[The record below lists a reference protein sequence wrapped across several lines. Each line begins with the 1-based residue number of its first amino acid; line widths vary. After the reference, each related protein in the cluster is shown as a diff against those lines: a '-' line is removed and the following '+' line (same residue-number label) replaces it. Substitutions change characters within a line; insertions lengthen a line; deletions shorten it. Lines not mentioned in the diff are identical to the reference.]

1 MHQKRRVTIHNTE
14 QSDQQHTDY
23 SMLIV
28 NDFTGDYKDGYN
40 TTLNLERYSENG
52 DTVFFYGIQCGIDKV
67 LLNRYQNYRRK
78 VLLDLWS
85 PCAFFTD
92 PNHFS
97 ILEGF
102 DEVYSICPY
111 TTEWTNEQL
120 GRKLMRYCF
129 YPVTP
134 ETITPQV
141 TSSSLKKL
149 INKFKFSSD
158 SAPAHLSEPI
168 RLEKKFDIC
177 YVGGL
182 YSQEHNLMMD
192 IISKYKYVFVTQNR
206 EKKATHRNLSNADKI
221 NLVGQC
227 KIGICFNKLYPTES
241 HITNIKTYSGWQNNR
256 AFDHL
261 SDSISI
267 APQIKTRLHEL
278 ALCKT
283 LILCH
288 RDPWNLVEDYYE
300 PGKEFIYFDRIEDL
314 KTLVPK
320 ILNNYDSYQEV
331 IDNAYRKVRNYS
343 SQNLVDMVRQGA
355 EFG

>member
-1 MHQKRRVTIHNTE
+1 
-14 QSDQQHTDY
+14 
-23 SMLIV
+23 MLIV
-28 NDFTGDYKDGYN
+28 SDFTGDYKDGYN
-40 TTLNLERYSENG
+40 TTLRLEQYSKDG
-52 DTVFFYGIQCGIDKV
+52 DAVFFYGIQCGIDKK
-67 LLNRYQNYRRK
+67 LLNRYKDYRRK
-78 VLLDLWS
+78 ILLDLWS

-111 TTEWTNEQL
+111 TAEWTNEQL
-120 GRKLMRYCF
+120 GMKLMRYSF

-134 ETITPQV
+134 ETITPQA
-141 TSSSLKKL
+141 TSSGFRKLLNKLSFNAGTASHSTELSGLAKKY
-149 INKFKFSSD
+149 
-158 SAPAHLSEPI
+158 
-168 RLEKKFDIC
+168 DIC

-182 YSQEHNLMMD
+182 YSQEHIAMMD
-192 IISKYKYVFVTQNR
+192 IISKFKYVFVTQNK
-206 EKKATHRNLSNADKI
+206 EKKATHKNLSNADKI
-221 NLVGQC
+221 NLIAQC

-241 HITNIKTYSGWQNNR
+241 HIVNIKSYTGWQDNR

-261 SDSISI
+261 FDSISI

-300 PGKEFIYFDRIEDL
+300 PGKDFIYFDNIEDL
-314 KTLVPK
+314 KTLIPE
-320 ILNNYDSYQEV
+320 ILANFNAYQSV
-331 IDNAYRKVRNYS
+331 IDNAYRKVKNYS
-343 SQNLVDMVRQGA
+343 SLQLVDMVRKGA
-355 EFG
+355 EFGHAITRST

>member
-1 MHQKRRVTIHNTE
+1 
-14 QSDQQHTDY
+14 
-23 SMLIV
+23 MLIV
-28 NDFTGDYKDGYN
+28 SDFSGDYKDGYN
-40 TTLNLERYSENG
+40 TALKIEQFSQEG
-52 DTVFFYGIQCGIDKV
+52 DTVFFYGIQCGIDKK
-67 LLNRYQNYRRK
+67 LLYRYKDYRRK
-78 VLLDLWS
+78 ILLDLWS

-111 TTEWTNEQL
+111 TSDWTNEQL
-120 GRKLMRYCF
+120 GRKLMKYSF

-134 ETITPQV
+134 ETVAPQAKIGV
-141 TSSSLKKL
+141 LKRLLGQLNIGTST
-149 INKFKFSSD
+149 I
-158 SAPAHLSEPI
+158 HGSEPAS
-168 RLEKKFDIC
+168 LEKTRDVC

-182 YSQEHNLMMD
+182 YSPEHHSMMD
-192 IISKYKYVFVTQNR
+192 IISKYNYVFITQNN

-221 NLVGQC
+221 NLVAQC
-227 KIGICFNKLYPTES
+227 KIGICFNKLYPTKS
-241 HITNIKTYSGWQNNR
+241 HIAKIQTYKGWQDNK
-256 AFDHL
+256 AFNHL
-261 SDSISI
+261 FDSTSI

-300 PGKEFIYFDRIEDL
+300 PGKEFIYFDSIDDL
-314 KTLVPK
+314 KTLIPE

-331 IDNAYRKVRNYS
+331 IDNAYSKVKNYS
-343 SQNLVDMVRQGA
+343 TQHLVNMVQHRA
-355 EFG
+355 EFKNRNIGNV

>member
-1 MHQKRRVTIHNTE
+1 
-14 QSDQQHTDY
+14 
-23 SMLIV
+23 MLILS
-28 NDFTGDYKDGYN
+28 DFTGDYKDGYN
-40 TTLNLERYSENG
+40 TTLNLERYSEDG
-52 DTVFFYGIQCGIDKV
+52 DTVFFYGIQCGVDKK
-67 LLNRYQNYRRK
+67 LLTPYKDYRRK
-78 VLLDLWS
+78 ILLDLWS

-120 GRKLMRYCF
+120 GRKLMRYSF

-134 ETITPQV
+134 ETIVPQAP
-141 TSSSLKKL
+141 TNGFKKL
-149 INKFKFSSD
+149 LNKFSSK
-158 SAPAHLSEPI
+158 PAAIPNFTETI
-168 RLEKKFDIC
+168 GLEKKYDIC

-182 YSQEHNLMMD
+182 YSPEHIAMME
-192 IISKYKYVFVTQNR
+192 IVSKFKYAFVTQNK

-221 NLVGQC
+221 NLVAQC
-227 KIGICFNKLYPTES
+227 KIGICFNKLYPTED
-241 HITNIKTYSGWQNNR
+241 HIANIKNYSGWQDNR

-261 SDSISI
+261 FDPISI

-300 PGKEFIYFDRIEDL
+300 PGKDFVYFDKIEDL
-314 KTLVPK
+314 KTLIPE
-320 ILNNYDSYQEV
+320 ILANFDAYQNV
-331 IDNAYRKVRNYS
+331 IDSAYLKVNDYS
-343 SQNLVDMVRQGA
+343 SRQLVNMVRTGA
-355 EFG
+355 EFGHVTIRDK

>member
-1 MHQKRRVTIHNTE
+1 
-14 QSDQQHTDY
+14 
-23 SMLIV
+23 MLIV
-28 NDFTGDYKDGYN
+28 SDFAGDYKDGYN
-40 TTLNLERYSENG
+40 TTLNLERYSEDG
-52 DTVFFYGIQCGIDKV
+52 DSVFFYGIQCGIDKK
-67 LLNRYQNYRRK
+67 LLSRYKDYQRK

-111 TTEWTNEQL
+111 TAEWTNEQL
-120 GRKLMRYCF
+120 GRKLMKYSF

-134 ETITPQV
+134 ETINPQV
-141 TSSSLKKL
+141 APGGFRKLLNKLSPNAGASSALQAESTG
-149 INKFKFSSD
+149 
-158 SAPAHLSEPI
+158 
-168 RLEKKFDIC
+168 LEKKYDIC

-182 YSQEHNLMMD
+182 YSPEHIAMMD
-192 IISKYKYVFVTQNR
+192 IVSKFKYVFVTQNK
-206 EKKATHRNLSNADKI
+206 EKKATHRNLSNAAKI
-221 NLVGQC
+221 NLVAQC
-227 KIGICFNKLYPTES
+227 KIGICFNKLYPTQS
-241 HITNIKTYSGWQNNR
+241 HIANIKNYAGWQNNR

-261 SDSISI
+261 FDPIPI

-300 PGKEFIYFDRIEDL
+300 PGKDFVYFDKIEDL
-314 KTLVPK
+314 KTLIPE
-320 ILNNYDSYQEV
+320 ILANFDTYQGLIDS
-331 IDNAYRKVRNYS
+331 AYVKVRKYS
-343 SQNLVDMVRQGA
+343 SRQLVDMVQKGA
-355 EFG
+355 EFGQATTRGV